1 MASKGISKDHE
12 NRGTFDSELLEEKIL
27 SDLQTRQTLLA
38 SPYPLNSTSIVLQEI
53 PGTRLKERKLVFVDI
68 NDPTKAFL
76 YRVVVAAYNYAY
88 VSEFAPKSAKV
99 TVERYAVR
107 FVAWLNEARIF
118 NRFNVLKEYE
128 KYHFDLLGNHGGHSV
143 LSKLMPI
150 LSYAYEFDEFRLTL
164 TTDEAELFR
173 KLKGTSVSPNL
184 NTKQISL
191 ASYFGALDW
200 LRRDDVGVGNQL
212 YLTLASAK
220 LTVNS
225 LKWTASTIIIK
236 LFESKVALQ
245 RFLVV
250 SGFTASDFQ
259 FMDDRSLT
267 TSGKKVHIGKLIY
280 RLIESFHA
288 LDEKPLELR
297 NALELLILS
306 NVTNVTN
313 FEKIRPA
320 LISNEVFNEIFH
332 NKYINDESKF
342 SASIAERNIKSCY
355 NGNLLSM
362 NVLSRLL
369 GADKVMPITELE
381 KLMFSWL
388 MASLTVQPSDITKLS
403 WNSFRRLVIG
413 GRVGHIE
420 CEYFK
425 GRSNAIHITQT
436 LSTKKVEGKALLI
449 YLEQHKNKKVSAFK
463 GGAPVILNG
472 IASIFGSL
480 IVVFKLPHISNHLA
494 TSHLQNGKSPII
506 IPKVLEALKP
516 HQDKTSNNHL
526 FGLQSIKNSAV
537 HAYADPY
544 TLHYLI
550 NRNSHSN
557 KTEKLHYLTQD
568 NEEFINSSGRITRSI
583 MIDLINNVFDLD
595 FNESN
600 ESELYGKELKR
611 SKNDFETK
619 KAIFNNEFA
628 NVTDSISYKSED
640 MLSRLKVVTEQSKGV
655 VNEVGILSFSNLRE
669 ENLLPIYVLD
679 SKTTV
684 FKMLNYLNEFKKN
697 YKKLLCSNPDYLYL
711 TVFPYV
717 EWIEKVLPKL
727 SKKSIRDGE
736 KLYNTTR
743 VNGVTISVFHSL

>member
-1 MASKGISKDHE
+1 MASKGISKAHE
-12 NRGTFDSELLEEKIL
+12 NRGTLDSELLEEKIL
-27 SDLQTRQTLLA
+27 SELQTRQTLLA

-53 PGTRLKERKLVFVDI
+53 PGTRLKERKLVFVDT

-88 VSEFAPKSAKV
+88 ISEFASKSAK
-99 TVERYAVR
+99 TVVEQYAVR
-107 FVAWLNEARIF
+107 FVGWLNEARIL

-128 KYHFDLLGNHGGHSV
+128 KYHFDLLGNHGGYSV

-173 KLKGTSVSPNL
+173 KLKGTSISPNL
-184 NTKQISL
+184 NKKQISL

-236 LFESKVALQ
+236 LFESKVTLQ

-259 FMDDRSLT
+259 FIDDRSLT

-297 NALELLILS
+297 SALELLILS
-306 NVTNVTN
+306 NVTNVAN

-332 NKYINDESKF
+332 TKYIYEENNF
-342 SASIAERNIKSCY
+342 SASLAERNFKSCY
-355 NGNLLSM
+355 NGNLFSM
-362 NVLSRLL
+362 NVISGLL
-369 GADKVMPITELE
+369 DADKVMPITELE

-388 MASLTVQPSDITKLS
+388 MASLTVQPSDIMKLS
-403 WNSFRRLVIG
+403 CDSFRKLVIG
-413 GRVGHIE
+413 GRVVHIE

-425 GRSNAIHITQT
+425 GRSNAIHNTRT
-436 LSTKKVEGKALLI
+436 LSTKKVEGKALLT
-449 YLEQHKNKKVSAFK
+449 YLEQHENKKVSAFS
-463 GGAPVILNG
+463 GVTPTLSNG
-472 IASIFGSL
+472 VSSIFGSL
-480 IVVFKLPHISNHLA
+480 IAVFKLPHISNHLA
-494 TSHLQNGKSPII
+494 TSHLQSGKSPII
-506 IPKVLEALKP
+506 IPEVLEALKP
-516 HQDKTSNNHL
+516 CQDRVSHNKL
-526 FGLQSIKNSAV
+526 FGLQAIKNSAV

-568 NEEFINSSGRITRSI
+568 NEEFVNSSGRITRSI

-595 FNESN
+595 FNEPN
-600 ESELYGKELKR
+600 ELELNGKELKR
-611 SKNDFETK
+611 SKIDFKAK

-628 NVTDSISYKSED
+628 TVTDSISYKSEE

-679 SKTTV
+679 SKITV
-684 FKMLNYLNEFKKN
+684 FKMLNYLHEFKKN

-727 SKKSIRDGE
+727 SKKSINDGE
-736 KLYNTTR
+736 ELYNTMII
-743 VNGVTISVFHSL
+743 NGVTISVFHSL